1 MGRGGYGS
9 LDSSARAAFFGCK
22 GSKIAL
28 KVPTARVDDTYN
40 QALPDKWRVNAE
52 GTRGAKGTEFVVEDL
67 GDSTTV
73 SGAKTIA
80 LKSIYGKYMAAHE
93 PSHEPNFPYPNYNVT
108 ASSTFLWKGAKF
120 EVKHNSRNQYWF
132 KTAFGL
138 YLIGRTDGTLR
149 GNGTQYELRRWAKF
163 TPECI
168 EGRLTGQLG
177 SNEFGNGD
185 AEFDGAYGSGSGNGV
200 HGMRGGHG
208 MGGEFGSGS
217 GYGASG
223 MGGGY
228 GSGSGISA
236 YGRESGY
243 GSGFDGANGIGG
255 GVHGMQ
261 GSHGMGGEFGSGNGA
276 HGNRGGY
283 GSVSGSGAYGY
294 EGGYGSG
301 LEGGNGMVGGYRS
314 GSGSGANGME
324 GGYGSGSG
332 TGGYGIGGGYGSEG
346 LKSKLGDSLRKCD
359 PNNPSCPSDEVCG
372 LIAGLPFVDW
382 LCCNPNNP

>member
-1 MGRGGYGS
+1 MG
-9 LDSSARAAFFGCK
+9 
-22 GSKIAL
+22 
-28 KVPTARVDDTYN
+28 PNARVDDTFIM
-40 QALPDKWRVNAE
+40 ALPDQWRVNAQ
-52 GTRGAKGTEFVVEDL
+52 GTQGAKGTEFVVEDL

-185 AEFDGAYGSGSGNGV
+185 AEFGGAYGSGSGNGV

-228 GSGSGISA
+228 GSGSGSGA
-236 YGRESGY
+236 YGNEGGF
-243 GSGFDGANGIGG
+243 GSGLEGGNGM
-255 GVHGMQ
+255 V
-261 GSHGMGGEFGSGNGA
+261 GEFGSGNGA

-294 EGGYGSG
+294 EGGFGSG

-324 GGYGSGSG
+324 
-332 TGGYGIGGGYGSEG
+332 
-346 LKSKLGDSLRKCD
+346 
-359 PNNPSCPSDEVCG
+359 
-372 LIAGLPFVDW
+372 
-382 LCCNPNNP
+382 

>member
-1 MGRGGYGS
+1 M
-9 LDSSARAAFFGCK
+9 
-22 GSKIAL
+22 
-28 KVPTARVDDTYN
+28 KVPTARVDDTYI

-108 ASSTFLWKGAKF
+108 AGSTFLWKGAKF

-177 SNEFGNGD
+177 
-185 AEFDGAYGSGSGNGV
+185 
-200 HGMRGGHG
+200 GMKI
-208 MGGEFGSGS
+208 FCFI
-217 GYGASG
+217 YI
-223 MGGGY
+223 Y
-228 GSGSGISA
+228 PT
-236 YGRESGY
+236 
-243 GSGFDGANGIGG
+243 N
-255 GVHGMQ
+255 
-261 GSHGMGGEFGSGNGA
+261 
-276 HGNRGGY
+276 
-283 GSVSGSGAYGY
+283 
-294 EGGYGSG
+294 
-301 LEGGNGMVGGYRS
+301 
-314 GSGSGANGME
+314 
-324 GGYGSGSG
+324 
-332 TGGYGIGGGYGSEG
+332 SEQN
-346 LKSKLGDSLRKCD
+346 LVY
-359 PNNPSCPSDEVCG
+359 NYF
-372 LIAGLPFVDW
+372 A
-382 LCCNPNNP
+382 

>member
-1 MGRGGYGS
+1 MG
-9 LDSSARAAFFGCK
+9 
-22 GSKIAL
+22 
-28 KVPTARVDDTYN
+28 
-40 QALPDKWRVNAE
+40 
-52 GTRGAKGTEFVVEDL
+52 
-67 GDSTTV
+67 
-73 SGAKTIA
+73 
-80 LKSIYGKYMAAHE
+80 IYGKYMAAHE

-108 ASSTFLWKGAKF
+108 AGSTFLWKGAKF

-168 EGRLTGQLG
+168 EGRLTGQVG
-177 SNEFGNGD
+177 GNEFSNGEV
-185 AEFDGAYGSGSGNGV
+185 EFGGAYGSGSEN
-200 HGMRGGHG
+200 
-208 MGGEFGSGS
+208 
-217 GYGASG
+217 GASG

-228 GSGSGISA
+228 GSGSGNSA

-243 GSGFDGANGIGG
+243 VSGFDGANGIGG

-261 GSHGMGGEFGSGNGA
+261 GSHGMGGEFGSGNGG

-283 GSVSGSGAYGY
+283 GSVSASGAYGY

-301 LEGGNGMVGGYRS
+301 LEGGNGKVGGYRS

-324 GGYGSGSG
+324 GGYGSGN
-332 TGGYGIGGGYGSEG
+332 GGPMGGGFG
-346 LKSKLGDSLRKCD
+346 
-359 PNNPSCPSDEVCG
+359 
-372 LIAGLPFVDW
+372 AG
-382 LCCNPNNP
+382 